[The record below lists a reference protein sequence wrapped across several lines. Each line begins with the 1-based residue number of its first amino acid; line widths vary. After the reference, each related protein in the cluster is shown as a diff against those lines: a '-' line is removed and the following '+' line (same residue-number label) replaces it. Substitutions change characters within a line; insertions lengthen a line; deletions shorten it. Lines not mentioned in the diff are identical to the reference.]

1 MSIGVTTLGYG
12 PEAWDQEFYY
22 PMGIEFMAYG
32 CKLWAIGFGRLPA
45 KGFGCRLGLW
55 IPQLYT

>member
-32 CKLWAIGFGRLPA
+32 CKLWGWEPPRADF
-45 KGFGCRLGLW
+45 RLGQTQ
-55 IPQLYT
+55 ICVNKN